1 MLTCTIV
8 PHFDHVEQ
16 FRALLPQLSSQGLPL
31 IVVDDASPEE
41 SYKELQH
48 LLDEHADGSILVR
61 HPENLG
67 KGGAVM
73 TGLRTALDAGYTHAL
88 QIDADGQHD
97 VADVARFRDASQEHP
112 NCIIC
117 GEPVFDES
125 ISKLRY
131 YARYITL
138 SLSWLES
145 LNTEIRDALCGF
157 RVYPLK
163 PVVTL
168 IEKSKPGKR
177 MAFDPEIL
185 VRAVW
190 AGIGLRFIAV
200 KVQYPEG
207 GRSHF
212 HYFRDNA
219 EISWMHTRLIFGM
232 LLRLPTLLRRNRS
245 GQQGP
250 ATR

>member
-1 MLTCTIV
+1 MLMCTVV

-16 FRALLPQLSSQGLPL
+16 FKVLLPQLSARGMPF
-31 IVVDDASPEE
+31 IVVDDASPGE

-48 LLDEHADGSILVR
+48 LLDEHADGAILIR
-61 HPENLG
+61 HAENLG

-73 TGLRTALDAGYTHAL
+73 TGLRAALDAGYTHAL

-97 VADVARFRDASQEHP
+97 VTDMARFRDAAQKHP

-117 GEPVFDES
+117 GQPEFDED
-125 ISKLRY
+125 ISKLRF

-145 LNTEIRDALCGF
+145 LSTEIRDALCGF

-163 PVVTL
+163 PVVTMFESSNL
-168 IEKSKPGKR
+168 GKR

-185 VRAVW
+185 VRAIW
-190 AGIGLRFIAV
+190 AGIGLKFIPV
-200 KVQYPEG
+200 KVRYPEG
-207 GRSHF
+207 GKSHF
-212 HYFRDNA
+212 HYVRDNV
-219 EISWMHTRLIFGM
+219 EISWMHTRLIIGM
-232 LLRLPTLLRRNRS
+232 LLRLPTLIRRNRS
-245 GQQGP
+245 RREGP